1 MAMNFDQL
9 KNDWNKPE
17 TEAAEISQDMLDIK
31 EAHTPIDKIRKQ
43 MKCEFFFQLASLLF
57 LAFTPRIFG
66 FPPEI
71 KPVFIVFYSI
81 MCGFTSYYFFK
92 FYLFYKHS
100 YDLSLDTRKN
110 LLWFYY
116 EMKLNIEL
124 YKALTYILGFIAL
137 SFVTVYL
144 LMVKGSI
151 LQLVLDK
158 ISMVYIILNCFI
170 TILIIGLITELW
182 AKFYY
187 GKYVKELK
195 KIIDKL
201 DNE

>member
-1 MAMNFDQL
+1 MNFDQI

-17 TEAAEISQDMLDIK
+17 AEEAGISQDMLDMK
-31 EAHTPIDKIRKQ
+31 EAHTPIDKIRRQ
-43 MKCEFFFQLASLLF
+43 MKCEFFVQLASMLF
-57 LAFTPRIFG
+57 IAFTPAIFN
-66 FPPEI
+66 FPLEI
-71 KPVFIVFYSI
+71 RPVFFVFYAV
-81 MCGFTSYYFFK
+81 MCGFTAYYFFK
-92 FYLFYKHS
+92 FYTFYKHS

-151 LQLVLDK
+151 LQQVLDK
-158 ISMVYIILNCFI
+158 VSMIYIILNCFF
-170 TILIIGLITELW
+170 TILIVGVITELW

-187 GKYVKELK
+187 GKYVKVLK